1 MRRLHRSN
9 HIQLKNQTPFHFQ
22 HSKRSA
28 ISLPTCCRLAP
39 LRNIIILYDLTETQ
53 SVHGLEPLHETL
65 PIELFF
71 RILDFLEP
79 HEYSGLSCTCR
90 YAVTLVN
97 RKLDNPKEQ
106 KELWFG
112 FDLNES
118 RALNKHYHPGRVV
131 RLDTL
136 VTRERRNQGTSG
148 NWSCVGGSR
157 QIALARTTV
166 SRTTTTLISDRLN
179 SEWTLARSTSCHPN

>member
-1 MRRLHRSN
+1 MRRLHRSY
-9 HIQLKNQTPFHFQ
+9 HIYLNNQTPLHFQ

-53 SVHGLEPLHETL
+53 SVHELEPLHETL

-97 RKLDNPKEQ
+97 RKLDSPEEQ

-112 FDLNES
+112 FDLDES
-118 RALNKHYHPGRVV
+118 WALNKHYHPGRVV

-136 VTRERRNQGTSG
+136 LGRERGGKALDRRKEGRERRRN
-148 NWSCVGGSR
+148 
-157 QIALARTTV
+157 
-166 SRTTTTLISDRLN
+166 
-179 SEWTLARSTSCHPN
+179 